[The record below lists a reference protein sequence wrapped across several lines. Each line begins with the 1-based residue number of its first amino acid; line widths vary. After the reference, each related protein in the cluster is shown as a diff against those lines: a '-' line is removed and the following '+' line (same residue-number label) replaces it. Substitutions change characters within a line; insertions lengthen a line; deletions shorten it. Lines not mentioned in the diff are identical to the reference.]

1 MEIKVRGR
9 LGGDPELKT
18 VGADN
23 IQVVIF
29 SLAHTPRSK
38 KNGEWVDGDT
48 TWYRVIKFGYGAEA
62 IAQTIKKGDEVLVIG
77 TLKMNNYTDKNGA
90 TKLQMEIT
98 ASEIGVVPRIA
109 KTKTQPTSG
118 GWEQPWQMKT
128 Q

>member
-9 LGGDPELKT
+9 LGADPELKT
-18 VGADN
+18 VGSEN
-23 IQVVIF
+23 IQAVIF

-48 TWYRVIKFGYGAEA
+48 NWYRVVKFGYGAEA

-77 TLKMNNYTDKNGA
+77 ALKMNNYTDKNGV

-98 ASEIGVVPRIA
+98 ANEVGVVPRIA
-109 KTKTQPTSG
+109 KAKTEQSNG
-118 GWEQPWQMKT
+118 GWEQPW
-128 Q
+128 

>member
-9 LGGDPELKT
+9 LGADPELKT
-18 VGADN
+18 VGSEN
-23 IQVVIF
+23 IQAVIF

-48 TWYRVIKFGYGAEA
+48 NWYRVVKFGYGAEA

-77 TLKMNNYTDKNGA
+77 SLKMNNYTDKNGV

-98 ASEIGVVPRIA
+98 ANEVGVVPRIA
-109 KTKTQPTSG
+109 KAKTEQSNG
-118 GWEQPWQMKT
+118 GWEQPW
-128 Q
+128 